1 MVRPRGTANAP
12 AYLTFDDGPDPRTT
26 PQVLAALARVD
37 ARATFFVLGS
47 LARRYPGL
55 VEQMVAAGHR
65 VETHGHDHVTH
76 HRLSPTEIKRDL
88 ETGLTVL
95 ADIGVQPARWRP
107 PYGETAAATFELAES
122 HGLEVTGWTSDPRD
136 WAGAP
141 ASEMLAALDGVLG
154 PYAIVVLHDGLD
166 GEGTRADARE
176 TVALVEPLVT
186 ELRRRGC
193 EPRPLPAPAQS
204 SPALAVA
211 GLGVAAWAPPSIQI
225 EVVEEAELG
234 TARRKLVG
242 AFIADLYESK
252 GAPYRER
259 AWRTIAPVAR
269 VLALHEGE
277 LVGHAALVRPRVE
290 PACPVAG
297 LADLAV
303 ARDFRRRGIA
313 RTLTRHNVFQGWRRG
328 ARAQLVATEAVRTTV
343 ARFGFAAVETFA
355 FHWEDARGCHR
366 DPFWMA
372 AVAEPIPARLRVLDP
387 DF

>member
-1 MVRPRGTANAP
+1 MVRLRGTAP

-26 PQVLAALARVD
+26 PHVLAALARVD

-55 VEQMVAAGHR
+55 VEQMVTAGHR
-65 VETHGHDHVTH
+65 VETHGHEHVTH
-76 HRLSPTEIKRDL
+76 HRLSRTEIKRDL
-88 ETGLTVL
+88 ETGLAVL
-95 ADIGVQPARWRP
+95 ADIGVHPTRWRP

-136 WAGAP
+136 WVGRP

-154 PYAIVVLHDGLD
+154 PYAVVVLHDGLG
-166 GEGTRADARE
+166 GEGTRADAGE
-176 TVALVEPLVT
+176 TVALVEPLVA

-193 EPRPLPAPAQS
+193 EPRPLPEPSES
-204 SPALAVA
+204 SAALAVA
-211 GLGVAAWAPPSIQI
+211 GLGIAAWAPPDLQIQ
-225 EVVEEAELG
+225 VVEEAELG
-234 TARRKLVG
+234 VAVRKQLG
-242 AFIADLYESK
+242 TFIAELYESN
-252 GAPYRER
+252 GPPYLER
-259 AWRTIAPVAR
+259 AWRTIPPVAR
-269 VLALHEGE
+269 IVAFHKGE
-277 LVGHAALVRPRVE
+277 LVGHQALFRPRVE

-297 LADLAV
+297 LGDTAI
-303 ARDFRRRGIA
+303 ARGFRRRGVA
-313 RTLTRHNVFQGWRRG
+313 RTLLRHAVFQGWRRG
-328 ARAQLVATEAVRTTV
+328 ARAQLASTEALRTTL
-343 ARFGFAAVETFA
+343 ARFGFAPVETFA